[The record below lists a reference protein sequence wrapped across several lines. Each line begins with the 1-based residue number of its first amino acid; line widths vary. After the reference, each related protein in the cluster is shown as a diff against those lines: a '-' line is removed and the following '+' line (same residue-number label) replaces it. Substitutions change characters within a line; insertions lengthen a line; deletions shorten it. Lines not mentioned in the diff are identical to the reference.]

1 MSNESVRQHKL
12 NITLVAMYKNFRLFL
27 LNLSMTLIIAAIM
40 VGCEKEYFLDP
51 NPAGSMVVIEGI
63 VTDLPGYQFVKITRN
78 AGFYDTGQTPRITDA
93 TVTVTDNLG
102 NITAFVH
109 NPRNHPDSAGYYKPV
124 AGFIGNVGRTYKV
137 EVAADGKVFEG
148 EDTLYPVTPIDS
160 LEFNIAEDEYSDP
173 EHPGRFYEV
182 LIYTRE
188 PKETKDFYLF
198 NFYRNDS
205 LTVDNPTDI
214 FYTDDVLLGESID
227 GFAAPIYFSSGDKA
241 TVQALSISRT
251 AYVFYSDLYNL
262 LNNDGGMYSPPPA
275 NCRNNLSNGAL
286 GFFQASAVSMMDIS
300 IE

>member
-1 MSNESVRQHKL
+1 M
-12 NITLVAMYKNFRLFL
+12 I
-27 LNLSMTLIIAAIM
+27 LIIATIM
-40 VGCEKEYFLDP
+40 VSCEKEYFLNT
-51 NPAGSMVVIEGI
+51 NPAGSLVVIEGI
-63 VTDLPGYQFVKITRN
+63 VTDLPGYQFVKLTRN
-78 AGFYDTGQTPRITDA
+78 AGFYDTGKTPRIIDA
-93 TVTVTDNLG
+93 SVTVTDNLG
-102 NITAFVH
+102 NITEFVH
-109 NPRNHPDSAGYYKPV
+109 NPRNHPDSTGYYKPAV
-124 AGFIGNVGRTYKV
+124 NFIGNVGRTYKLAV
-137 EVAADGKVFEG
+137 TADGQVFEG
-148 EDTLYPVTPIDS
+148 EDTLYPVTSIDS
-160 LEFNIAEDEYSDP
+160 LTYAIDEDERSDP
-173 EHPGRFYEV
+173 EHSGRFYEV

-214 FYTDDVLLGESID
+214 FYTDDVFLGESID
-227 GFAAPIYFSSGDKA
+227 GFASPIHFSVGDKA

-251 AYVFYSDLYNL
+251 AYVFYSDLFNL

>member
-1 MSNESVRQHKL
+1 MYR
-12 NITLVAMYKNFRLFL
+12 NIRIPLIKS
-27 LNLSMTLIIAAIM
+27 SMILIIATIM
-40 VGCEKEYFLDP
+40 VSCEKEYFLNT
-51 NPAGSMVVIEGI
+51 NPAGSLVVIEGI
-63 VTDLPGYQFVKITRN
+63 VTDLPGYQFVKLTRN
-78 AGFYDTGQTPRITDA
+78 AGFYDTGKTPRIIDA
-93 TVTVTDNLG
+93 SVTVTDNLG
-102 NITAFVH
+102 NITEFVH
-109 NPRNHPDSAGYYKPV
+109 NPRNHSDSTGYYKPAV
-124 AGFIGNVGRTYKV
+124 NFIGNVGRTYKLA
-137 EVAADGKVFEG
+137 VAADGQVFEG
-148 EDTLYPVTPIDS
+148 EDTLYPVTSIDS
-160 LEFNIAEDEYSDP
+160 LTYAIDEDERSDP
-173 EHPGRFYEV
+173 EHSGRFYEV

-214 FYTDDVLLGESID
+214 FYTDDVFLGESID
-227 GFAAPIYFSSGDKA
+227 GFASPIHFSVGDKA

-251 AYVFYSDLYNL
+251 AYVFYSDLFNL

>member
-1 MSNESVRQHKL
+1 
-12 NITLVAMYKNFRLFL
+12 
-27 LNLSMTLIIAAIM
+27 
-40 VGCEKEYFLDP
+40 
-51 NPAGSMVVIEGI
+51 
-63 VTDLPGYQFVKITRN
+63 
-78 AGFYDTGQTPRITDA
+78 
-93 TVTVTDNLG
+93 
-102 NITAFVH
+102 
-109 NPRNHPDSAGYYKPV
+109 
-124 AGFIGNVGRTYKV
+124 TYKV